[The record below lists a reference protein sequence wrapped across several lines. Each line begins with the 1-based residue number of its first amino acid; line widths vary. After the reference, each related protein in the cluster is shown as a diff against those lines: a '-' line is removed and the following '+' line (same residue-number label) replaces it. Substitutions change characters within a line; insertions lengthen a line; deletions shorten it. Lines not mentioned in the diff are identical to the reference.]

1 MALIS
6 CPECGKEISDKAEI
20 CPNCGCP
27 LENYEE
33 YEEREEE
40 KNYDEEEDDEES
52 KEESVISICSLVLF
66 GVAVVFTAL
75 KMVALPILFYLASFV
90 CVIIAHFQTRK
101 KIVCATIVFWLITV
115 QFILAILGAIFI
127 K

>member
-1 MALIS
+1 MQGEIVVALIS
-6 CPECGKEISDKAEI
+6 CPECGKEVSDKAEI

-40 KNYDEEEDDEES
+40 NDYDEEEDDEES
-52 KEESVISICSLVLF
+52 KEESVISICSLILF

-75 KMVALPILFYLASFV
+75 KMVEKLRLKSLLDV
-90 CVIIAHFQTRK
+90 QLKRK
-101 KIVCATIVFWLITV
+101 KQRRLLTHQYLM
-115 QFILAILGAIFI
+115 